1 MNSNHS
7 RPFFLGVAVAS
18 VIFVGA
24 PMVRQALAQSASAA
38 PAVPDK
44 PYIVEWVYKVKYGY
58 QDEFFDIFRK
68 YQVPILDREKE
79 LGYVTNYTIYSP
91 SLHTSEDARW
101 DYRVI
106 ITYRNQSSA
115 GHASEITKQLF
126 PDDATLKREERRRW
140 ELTLV
145 HWDLPIHTVDPKA
158 GTE

>member
-18 VIFVGA
+18 VIFIGA
-24 PMVRQALAQSASAA
+24 PMVRQALAQSTPAASAA
-38 PAVPDK
+38 PDK

-106 ITYRNQSSA
+106 ITYRSQSAA

-126 PDDATLKREERRRW
+126 PDDAALKREERRRW

-145 HWDLPIHTVDPKA
+145 HWDLPIHAVDTKGGA
-158 GTE
+158 E